1 MVQITNVEN
10 QRKSL
15 DSCADIVILP
25 TAIDAQNA
33 AFADAS
39 TSGARFFYCHIY
51 EQGERTHLTFSLAF
65 NLLLDLVRL
74 NVPDSTKDNK
84 ANAEEFVNRPIMI
97 SHVEEIKKYL
107 LETDKYILPPFT
119 FNTDTPIKVFAFG
132 SGSIKVG
139 YAVIPSNLKLYVTD
153 GQHRIKAIKEAIKHR
168 PSLKDD
174 GATVLVVHEKDLDQ
188 IHQDFADCAK
198 TKAISPALITAFDVG
213 DVVARLTRELAKE
226 SDLFKGRIDQTS
238 RTVGKDPNYLFTMN
252 QLRVCT
258 AELLFGSSRKQVV
271 KSRSTKIDG
280 DEKKFREYLE
290 IAKNFYL
297 EFANNNAVWKQLL
310 DSKHS
315 SEVNLYNLRKARID
329 FSTVGFQII
338 SKLGHHVF
346 YTLKHTDEERE
357 KLIKAIAKLDYSR
370 EGQLWQGSVLIEDKD
385 GDKTIVT
392 NIDAVEKAFRDAA
405 KAIEQQTGISLVS

>member
-1 MVQITNVEN
+1 MVQTTYIEN
-10 QRKSL
+10 QRKSV

-25 TAIDAQNA
+25 TAIDAQNV

-39 TSGARFFYCHIY
+39 TSGARVFYCHIY

-65 NLLLDLVRL
+65 NLLLELVQL

-84 ANAEEFVNRPIMI
+84 ANAEEFVNRPIMS

-198 TKAISPALITAFDVG
+198 TKPISPALITAFDVG
-213 DVVARLTRELAKE
+213 DVLARLTRELAKE
-226 SDLFKGRIDQTS
+226 SDLFKRRIDQTS
-238 RTVGKDPNYLFTMN
+238 RTVGKAPKYLFTMN

-271 KSRSTKIDG
+271 KSRSAKLNG
-280 DEKKFREYLE
+280 NEKKIREYLE
-290 IAKNFYL
+290 IAKYFYL
-297 EFANNNAVWKQLL
+297 EFAKNNLVWMELL
-310 DSKHS
+310 P
-315 SEVNLYNLRKARID
+315 SEWVKFINLYDLRKARID

-338 SKLGHHVF
+338 SRLGHHALF
-346 YTLKHTDEERE
+346 SKNLTAEERQ
-357 KLIKAIAKLDYSR
+357 KLIKAIAELDYSR
-370 EGQLWQGSVLIEDKD
+370 EAQLWQGSVLIEDKD
-385 GDKTIVT
+385 GDKKIVT
-392 NIDAVEKAFRDAA
+392 NIDAIEKAFRDAA
-405 KAIEQQTGISLVS
+405 KAIEQKTGINLVS